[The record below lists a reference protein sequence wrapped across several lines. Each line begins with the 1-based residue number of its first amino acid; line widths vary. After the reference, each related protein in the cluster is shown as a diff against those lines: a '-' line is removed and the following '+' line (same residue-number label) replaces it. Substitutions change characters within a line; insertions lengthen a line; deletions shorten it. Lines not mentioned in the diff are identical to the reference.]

1 MESAL
6 LWYGLYPQTLKSR
19 GFAVNPYDMWIEKST
34 IRGNQCTIAWYVDEN
49 KVSYID
55 EEVNIKLI
63 ETIAKR
69 FGELTVSIG
78 KKYKFL
84 VIGIEFLSDGKISLF
99 MKD

>member
-1 MESAL
+1 MK
-6 LWYGLYPQTLKSR
+6 YH
-19 GFAVNPYDMWIEKST
+19 GFAVNKFGTCIANIIIYDNK
-34 IRGNQCTIAWYVDEN
+34 CTIAWYVDDN
-49 KVSYID
+49 KVSNV
-55 EEVNIKLI
+55 EEDMNTKAI